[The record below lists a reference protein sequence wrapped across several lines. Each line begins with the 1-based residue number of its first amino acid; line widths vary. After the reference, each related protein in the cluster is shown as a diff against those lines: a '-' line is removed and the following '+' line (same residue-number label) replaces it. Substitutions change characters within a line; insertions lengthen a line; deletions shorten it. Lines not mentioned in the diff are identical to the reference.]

1 MIASDDAGIGWA
13 VVVKLLR
20 CGGLAIQSRA
30 RWQFSGGLCPVAQN
44 VAQFPGYDV
53 SNCQ

>member
-1 MIASDDAGIGWA
+1 LISIHDSKNGKLVIASDDAGIGSA

-30 RWQFSGGLCPVAQN
+30 R
-44 VAQFPGYDV
+44 
-53 SNCQ
+53 